1 MIIAIV
7 GGTGPEGSGL
17 ALRWAQ
23 AGETII
29 IGSRD
34 AQRASDSATKLGEK
48 LREKIGGVHGN
59 RLSGAE
65 NKAACTGAEVVVLT
79 VPFEAQAET
88 LKHIKPAL
96 RSGQILVD
104 TT

>member
-1 MIIAIV
+1 MSIAII

-34 AQRASDSATKLGEK
+34 PQRAAEAAAKMSERGSGVAGVPARVLRFPAQKTKPPASP
-48 LREKIGGVHGN
+48 RT
-59 RLSGAE
+59 LSSS
-65 NKAACTGAEVVVLT
+65 
-79 VPFEAQAET
+79 PS
-88 LKHIKPAL
+88 
-96 RSGQILVD
+96 RSKSRPRC
-104 TT
+104 